1 MQARDLLL
9 FTFGSVRAHRLRT
22 VLTTLGI
29 AVGIGAVVLLTS
41 IGEGVNRFVLAEF
54 TQFGTTIIGV
64 NPGKATTFGTSAGI
78 FNTVRPLSIDDA
90 EALRRA
96 PHVESV
102 VPLVQGNAEVEVGRR
117 KRRTTI
123 YGVGNEFPQAFSFVV
138 ASGEFLPADD
148 PRAPRALAVLGSK
161 LKEELFGDQSPLGSR
176 IRVGGVRYRVIGV
189 MEPKGQVLGFD
200 LDDTV
205 YIPASRALEMFN
217 RDSLMEIDLMYAEG
231 APVEEVVAAIERIL
245 ISRHGGEDFTI
256 TTQQQ
261 MLDVLDSVLG
271 VLTFAVGALGGISLL
286 VGGVGIFTI
295 MLIAVRERTAEVG
308 LLRALGATPG
318 QVQSLFLAE
327 AIVLAAAGGLLGLL
341 LGAGGAQLL
350 GFAVPALP
358 VHTPIVFVS
367 IAEVTAVT
375 IGLVAG
381 VMPARRAARLEPVE
395 ALRAE

>member
-231 APVEEVVAAIERIL
+231 APVEEVVAAIE
-245 ISRHGGEDFTI
+245 T
-256 TTQQQ
+256 
-261 MLDVLDSVLG
+261 
-271 VLTFAVGALGGISLL
+271 
-286 VGGVGIFTI
+286 
-295 MLIAVRERTAEVG
+295 
-308 LLRALGATPG
+308 
-318 QVQSLFLAE
+318 
-327 AIVLAAAGGLLGLL
+327 
-341 LGAGGAQLL
+341 
-350 GFAVPALP
+350 
-358 VHTPIVFVS
+358 
-367 IAEVTAVT
+367 
-375 IGLVAG
+375 
-381 VMPARRAARLEPVE
+381 
-395 ALRAE
+395 

>member
-1 MQARDLLL
+1 MQPRDLLL

-102 VPLVQGNAEVEVGRR
+102 VPLVQGNAEVEVDRR

-123 YGVGNEFPQAFSFVV
+123 YGVGSEFPQAFSFIV

-189 MEPKGQVLGFD
+189 MESKGQVLGFD

-341 LGAGGAQLL
+341 LGAGGAQVL

-358 VHTPIVFVS
+358 VHTPIVFVL